1 MVCPKCGHEMS
12 ADSEFCMNCGN
23 KVPKLE
29 LELKKDER
37 NKTKINRKMIF
48 SILAVCIV
56 VTIACGV
63 GYFHQ
68 KNLKSPIEGV
78 SQKVYVQGMEY
89 LDTMETT
96 PVKNLTMKYISAHKE
111 EKLDELY
118 AQVEGVDFKIELGKK
133 PTEEELYFAEVID
146 KFWESWVIC
155 YGHESVI
162 SEYKDSDAQAIQ
174 MFASMY
180 KGIVSTFEDE
190 IAEAKSMLKSAND
203 YSDMQEV
210 YATLE
215 NLWNEENE
223 EAEE

>member
-12 ADSEFCMNCGN
+12 EDSEFCMNCGN

-29 LELKKDER
+29 IELKKD
-37 NKTKINRKMIF
+37 KINKINGKWIF
-48 SILAVCIV
+48 AILAVFV
-56 VTIACGV
+56 VAIAVCSAW
-63 GYFHQ
+63 YIHQ

-89 LDTMETT
+89 LDAMETAT
-96 PVKNLTMKYISAHKE
+96 VKNLTMKYISVNKE
-111 EKLDELY
+111 EKLDDLY
-118 AQVEGVDFKIELGKK
+118 SHIEGVNFEIELGKK

-162 SEYKDSDAQAIQ
+162 AEYKDNDAQVIQ

-180 KGIVSTFEDE
+180 KGIISTFEDE

-210 YATLE
+210 YEKLE
-215 NLWNEENE
+215 NIWNEENE
-223 EAEE
+223 EAES